1 MKYRYAHR
9 LELINNHL
17 PRSHVSGSIFLR
29 ISWPETRAFS
39 QAQRFASWLQRLL
52 RKSHEKYFQS
62 KQVVFSFFHCHGLF
76 CALGS
81 VFSWPGPTGWPRPE
95 GEEGVSDSRYETLCW
110 HLSNN
115 DKKVFYKLRKNSPGF
130 DKVQLSFKSAILCLV
145 AKVTIKL
152 ICLNWGWHDKFNN
165 RTLSVCEVNTLSF
178 ESVWS
183 GRIFTRGTRKLR
195 MHQI

>member
-1 MKYRYAHR
+1 MVR
-9 LELINNHL
+9 LCD
-17 PRSHVSGSIFLR
+17 
-29 ISWPETRAFS
+29 W
-39 QAQRFASWLQRLL
+39 
-52 RKSHEKYFQS
+52 S

-115 DKKVFYKLRKNSPGF
+115 DKKVFYKLRKKSPGF
-130 DKVQLSFKSAILCLV
+130 DKVQLSFKSAMLCLV

-152 ICLNWGWHDKFNN
+152 VCLNWGWHDKLIGHYPFARWIRYPLNQCDQEGFSLGELANSGCIKFNSEQN
-165 RTLSVCEVNTLSF
+165 LMQPICRDNVVIETFISNNPE
-178 ESVWS
+178 
-183 GRIFTRGTRKLR
+183 RKAYL
-195 MHQI
+195 HVHVGGGVLYQTWLKVLFD